1 MLAVTAGRR
10 ELWPCCRRR
19 ACSRRC
25 GAVPRGSGG
34 ALVLQ
39 DVMERAMRPGFV
51 LGELVA
57 GEQHGGTAPVFHG
70 KAEKELGLA
79 FGSSVRF
86 GSVFSVRVK
95 FGSLIYKTDRSSRK
109 PKFGSV
115 FRWHRTKPKLT
126 SDRNIKQCS
135 DISARQQSKL
145 ILNLK
150 ADNIAAQ
157 VHNKQQFLILEP
169 WLFFS

>member
-1 MLAVTAGRR
+1 
-10 ELWPCCRRR
+10 
-19 ACSRRC
+19 
-25 GAVPRGSGG
+25 
-34 ALVLQ
+34 
-39 DVMERAMRPGFV
+39 MEKAMRPGFV

-86 GSVFSVRVK
+86 GSVFSVWVK

-109 PKFGSV
+109 PKTDTEKVGFFGSV

-150 ADNIAAQ
+150 TDNIAAQ
-157 VHNKQQFLILEP
+157 VHNKQQF
-169 WLFFS
+169 